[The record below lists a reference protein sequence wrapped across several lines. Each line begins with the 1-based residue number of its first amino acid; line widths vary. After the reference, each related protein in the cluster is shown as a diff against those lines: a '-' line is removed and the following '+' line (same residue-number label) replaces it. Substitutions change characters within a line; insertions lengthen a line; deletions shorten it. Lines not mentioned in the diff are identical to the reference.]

1 MLYCAR
7 MYGILGTI
15 FLKCAV
21 KNSHDIPDRT
31 LGQQYDNSESHDTM
45 IRTPGGRILRFS
57 GPTSFPVLSPVGPSG
72 GDPAASHAQE
82 PQQNSTDVVT
92 QQRSS
97 TRLAVQQT
105 STTLLTVS
113 SSGGPSRKTSQFS
126 QLNFIAP
133 SEKPK

>member
-1 MLYCAR
+1 
-7 MYGILGTI
+7 
-15 FLKCAV
+15 
-21 KNSHDIPDRT
+21 
-31 LGQQYDNSESHDTM
+31 M

-57 GPTSFPVLSPVGPSG
+57 GPTSFPVLSPISPNGG

-105 STTLLTVS
+105 STTVLTVS

-126 QLNFIAP
+126 QLNFIVP
-133 SEKPK
+133 SEKP